1 MKKIQIT
8 KGYASIKEFRDDGT
22 PFFNV
27 KSENDRPF
35 WTSNDQAERLI
46 RLKVAKLI
54 EESPLENEKED
65 GNPSKEEIKL
75 DEMTVSELKE
85 YASELDAKFG
95 SRIKKDE
102 LIELIKKTEA
112 ENQSKESNEEYEE
125 TVEEGPT
132 LSAAD
137 PE

>member
-27 KSENDRPF
+27 KSENDSPF
-35 WTSNDQAERLI
+35 WTGNDQAERLI
-46 RLKVAKLI
+46 RLKVAKPI

-65 GNPSKEEIKL
+65 GNPSEEEIKL

-112 ENQSKESNEEYEE
+112 ENQSKENNKEYEE

-132 LSAAD
+132 LSAAE